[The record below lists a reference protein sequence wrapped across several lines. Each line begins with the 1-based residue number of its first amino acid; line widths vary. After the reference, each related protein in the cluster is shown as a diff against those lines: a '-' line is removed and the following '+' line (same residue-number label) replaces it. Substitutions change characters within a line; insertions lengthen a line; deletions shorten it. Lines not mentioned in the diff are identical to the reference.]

1 MHVSTRRLAARRRE
15 TTGCTG
21 HVIRLGLGLATIAL
35 LFLLLARPQ
44 ISAALGRSLAD
55 LLAPSVPT
63 VDSAD
68 APLPLLVAALPAGR
82 VTVSEAEVNGYLAD
96 ISATLPVEAVHVR
109 FLSERAV
116 ISVRGYGMT
125 GVISSG
131 MIVRDGRIAL
141 LDPQI
146 EGPLAMLLSAPDLA
160 TVLNERLNTELLRQD
175 RQIIEARITDG
186 YLTIVTR

>member
-1 MHVSTRRLAARRRE
+1 MRVSARRLAARRRE
-15 TTGCTG
+15 TTGCASQ
-21 HVIRLGLGLATIAL
+21 VIRIGLGLVTIAL
-35 LFLLLARPQ
+35 LFMLLVRPQ
-44 ISAALGRSLAD
+44 ISVTLGRRFAD
-55 LLAPSVPT
+55 LLAPSGPT
-63 VDSAD
+63 VDVAG
-68 APLPLLVAALPAGR
+68 APLPVLVAALPPGR
-82 VTVSEAEVNGYLAD
+82 VTVSEAEVNEYLTD
-96 ISATLPVEAVHVR
+96 IGATLPVEAVHVR

-175 RQIIEARITDG
+175 RQMIEARITNG